1 MARPSCPA
9 GTRPPP
15 QCPTGYGSSTGILHG
30 CGDDRQLGGAHQ
42 LPAPLLQ
49 SGEDMAGGPPPSPGP
64 PSGRGALGAPWP
76 GPSPPARGP
85 PQSPRRPPP
94 PARRP
99 PPSRCPPPPP

>member
-15 QCPTGYGSSTGILHG
+15 QCPAGYGSSTGILHG

-49 SGEDMAGGPPPSPGP
+49 SGEDMAGWTPPAPAPPTRNEPLGTPSH
-64 PSGRGALGAPWP
+64 
-76 GPSPPARGP
+76 GPSPPHHAP
-85 PQSPRRPPP
+85 PHALPPPPRPPP
-94 PARRP
+94 PPPRP
-99 PPSRCPPPPP
+99 RS